1 MSMTLTM
8 AWRAEVLGS
17 LNKWNSS
24 ADIMY
29 RGGLALQCCS
39 GCSRC
44 YRGRRLSSA
53 CGKYD
58 HRSRRRYSNLISA
71 VDENVNVGPIIS
83 PLMNATKPAKGVMR
97 S

>member
-1 MSMTLTM
+1 M
-8 AWRAEVLGS
+8 GS
-17 LNKWNSS
+17 LNKWDCS

-29 RGGLALQCCS
+29 RGGLSLQCCS

-53 CGKYD
+53 CEKYN
-58 HRSRRRYSNLISA
+58 RKSRRRYSNLISA
-71 VDENVNVGPIIS
+71 VDENSNVGPIIS
-83 PLMNATKPAKGVMR
+83 PLMNATKLARGVMR